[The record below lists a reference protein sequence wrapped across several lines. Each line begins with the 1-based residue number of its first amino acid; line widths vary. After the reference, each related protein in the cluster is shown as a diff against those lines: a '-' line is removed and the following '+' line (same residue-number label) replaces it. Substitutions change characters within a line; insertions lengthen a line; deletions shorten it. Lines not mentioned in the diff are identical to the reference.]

1 MPRREEIFRRD
12 GNRCVYCGVVFRPD
26 ELTLDHVQPRM
37 RGGDAS
43 DGNLVACCVPC
54 NTAKGGQAAWAYLA
68 DRDVERANFMKY
80 ATGVWPRLR
89 RAVDEVQR
97 SRSR

>member
-1 MPRREEIFRRD
+1 MGRRIEVFRRD
-12 GNRCVYCGVVFRPD
+12 ENRCVYCGLVFPPE

-54 NTAKGGQAAWAYLA
+54 NTAKGGQAAWSYLA
-68 DRDVERANFMKY
+68 SRPVQRENFLKY

-89 RAVDEVQR
+89 RAVMEAAR
-97 SRSR
+97 KK